1 MAVNIRPEV
10 TAIADDVI
18 AIRRDIH
25 KYPELGFDEHR
36 TSSLVAEHLKN
47 LEFDVSTGIGKT
59 GVIGDLKGNKGGPT
73 IGLRADMDALPIQET
88 GDIPYRSVNDGI
100 MHACGH
106 DGHTAM
112 LLGAATVL
120 KQFQEYLKGNIRL
133 SLIHI

>member
-1 MAVNIRPEV
+1 MAIKIRPEV

-25 KYPELGFDEHR
+25 KYPELGFYEHR
-36 TSSLVAEHLKN
+36 TSALVAEHLKN

-106 DGHTAM
+106 D
-112 LLGAATVL
+112 
-120 KQFQEYLKGNIRL
+120 
-133 SLIHI
+133 